1 MESGFVTVAWGEVI
15 HHIDYKKER
24 QSQFRHRTV
33 NVILMMWLILSKFFM
48 ILCLILIWKQRL
60 IVKTILYQ
68 VYAEKVSVKFL
79 LDKWSGWVQWI
90 DQSFPSFLNCIFLRE
105 GCGQYVSEG
114 RVGEN
119 NWKFGLLVSKPCMF
133 EAEGKQEQPWRL
145 LTFRLPLS
153 TRRFTPWTMS
163 SCSHTMLPF
172 HRKTPSSR
180 P

>member
-1 MESGFVTVAWGEVI
+1 MI

-79 LDKWSGWVQWI
+79 LDKWSGWVRWI
-90 DQSFPSFLNCIFLRE
+90 DQSFRSFLNCIFLRE
-105 GCGQYVSEG
+105 GCGQCVSEG
-114 RVGEN
+114 RVGES

>member
-1 MESGFVTVAWGEVI
+1 MI

-60 IVKTILYQ
+60 IVLKTIPYQ

-90 DQSFPSFLNCIFLRE
+90 DQSFRSFLNCIFLRE